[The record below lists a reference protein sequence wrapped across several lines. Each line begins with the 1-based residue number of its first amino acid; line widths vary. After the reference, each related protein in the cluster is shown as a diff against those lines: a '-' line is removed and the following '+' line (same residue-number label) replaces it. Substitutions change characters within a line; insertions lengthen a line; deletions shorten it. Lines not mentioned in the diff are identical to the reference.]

1 MQGRAESNDRKV
13 VKKAQWQDDP
23 ADVPEDW
30 PASVQYLRRPR
41 LSSAVTPDLQKAL
54 RTPTRAT
61 AGYAKVAEP
70 GSPNPLV
77 RIIPITAPTH
87 PAYGQHGLFATE
99 RLPPDSFIL
108 TYNGLLHTNDLS
120 DTDLE
125 SNYDISMDRELGLSV
140 DATHMGNEARFINDY
155 RRVNEAPN
163 AEFKDVWLAFDTVL
177 DKAWLSIALTSRT
190 GPRRVPDS
198 PPNYPWT
205 SLLWACPASR
215 KPLEHIISL
224 ASKQTGK
231 PGTLGPL

>member
-163 AEFKDVWLAFDTVL
+163 AEFKDVWVRLEDGQGWERRIGVFVL
-177 DKAWLSIALTSRT
+177 SEGKA
-190 GPRRVPDS
+190 GK
-198 PPNYPWT
+198 
-205 SLLWACPASR
+205 R
-215 KPLEHIISL
+215 KRGI
-224 ASKQTGK
+224 GK
-231 PGTLGPL
+231 GEEVLVSYGKGFWNERKEDN